1 MIRDLIARM
10 RGPLRLEADRG
21 HDNGAVLGGLD
32 RYVAAWVEQVAPLIS
47 DPATLKRIRRM
58 AAAFTG
64 YQQAPLTRR
73 RKLVE
78 AATELLATMDKATRV
93 RACAPVPP
101 TWEAPLTALKG
112 IGPAR
117 AETFAAAGIRT
128 IGQLLSFYPL
138 RYLDRPRLHDPNE
151 LREGVEAFLRVR
163 ITGPGKNFYRG
174 RMKMTTVPAAALG
187 PGDGADRLPVK
198 LRWFGQPYR
207 ATQFDPG
214 TELVVAVRPRRHRDT
229 TYLIVSECERA
240 ADAPGEPGL
249 GIGRLV
255 PVYSAIEGVSAPA
268 LRRLIR
274 LALDACEDVPEL
286 LVPAELA
293 ATHALM
299 PLREAIAQTHFPDT
313 HESYRAARRR
323 LSYQEL
329 LLLQLELA
337 LRRAEI
343 GADTS
348 GTGLDVTEKALAT
361 YLRALPF
368 TPTGAQQRVL
378 AEVTADLREAGRAH
392 RLIHGDVGSGKTI
405 IAGWALWA
413 ANCAG
418 RQAALMA
425 PTELL
430 AEQHHRTLGALLGP
444 LGATPL
450 LLTGSLP
457 EVDKQRVRQQLSSP
471 QPLIVV
477 GTHAL
482 FQQGVEFSDLAVVV
496 IDEQHRFG
504 LQQRAALTR
513 KGARPDV
520 FVMSA
525 TPIPRTLALT
535 LYGDHDISVIDE
547 LPPGRRPVAT
557 RIIAQSGRDE
567 ALVLLASELRAGRQA
582 YVVCPL
588 IEEGEDSA
596 WEAAVAVHESLRQE
610 LARHG
615 AGGARLGLVHGRI
628 PAETRAA
635 VMEQYRAGQ
644 LDALVSTTVVEVGVD
659 VPNATA
665 MVILNA
671 ERFGL
676 AQLHQLRGRVA
687 RSAHQARCVLVTG
700 SENDEVLERLGVLEQ
715 TSDGFVIA
723 EEDLKRR
730 GPGELAGLAQ
740 HGLPDLHMATLM
752 ADTPTLVA
760 AREDAR
766 RLLEADPHLRL
777 QRHRPLRR
785 ALRAMRAGAE
795 AGCTI

>member
-1 MIRDLIARM
+1 M

-21 HDNGAVLGGLD
+21 YDNGAVLGGLD
-32 RYVAAWVEQVAPLIS
+32 RYVAAWVEQITPLVS
-47 DPATLKRIRRM
+47 DSATLKRIGRM
-58 AAAFTG
+58 AEAFAG
-64 YQQAPLTRR
+64 YEQATQARR

-78 AATELLATMDKATRV
+78 AACELLATIGKATRA
-93 RACAPVPP
+93 RACPPVPP
-101 TWEAPLTALKG
+101 TWDAPLTALKG

-117 AETFAAAGIRT
+117 AEVFVAAGIRT

-138 RYLDRPRLHDPNE
+138 RYLDRPRLHEPEE

-174 RMKMTTVPAAALG
+174 RVKMTTVPAVALD
-187 PGDGADRLPVK
+187 PTDRAEKLAVK
-198 LRWFGQPYR
+198 LRWFGQTYR
-207 ATQFDPG
+207 ATQFASG
-214 TELVVAVRPRRHRDT
+214 TELFVAVRPRRHNDT
-229 TYLIVSECERA
+229 TYLVVSECERA
-240 ADAPGEPGL
+240 ADAAGEPGL

-274 LALDACEDVPEL
+274 RALDVCGDIPEL

-293 ATHALM
+293 ATHGLM
-299 PLREAIAQTHFPDT
+299 PLREAIAQTHFPDS
-313 HESYRAARRR
+313 HESYRAARQR

-343 GADTS
+343 GADAS
-348 GTGLDVTEKALAT
+348 GIGLDVTEEALAS

-368 TPTGAQQRVL
+368 EPTAAQRRVL
-378 AEVTADLREAGRAH
+378 GEVAADLIGAGRAH

-405 IAGWALWA
+405 VAAWALWA
-413 ANCAG
+413 ATCAG

-430 AEQHHRTLGALLGP
+430 AEQHHRTLSALLGP
-444 LGATPL
+444 LGAAPL
-450 LLTGSLP
+450 LLTGSMP
-457 EVDKQRVRQQLSSP
+457 EADKQRVRQQLGSP
-471 QPLIVV
+471 RPAIVV

-504 LQQRAALTR
+504 LQQRAALAG
-513 KGARPDV
+513 KGTRPDV

-535 LYGDHDISVIDE
+535 LYGDYDISVIDE
-547 LPPGRRPVAT
+547 LPPGRSPVAT
-557 RIIAQSGRDE
+557 SIVPQSGRDE
-567 ALVLLASELRAGRQA
+567 ALVLLASELREGRQA

-588 IEEGEDSA
+588 IEEGDNSD
-596 WEAAVAVHESLRQE
+596 WEAAVEVHESLSRE

-615 AGGARLGLVHGRI
+615 AGGARLGLVHGRM

-665 MVILNA
+665 MVVLNA

-700 SENDEVLERLGVLEQ
+700 SQNDEVLERLGVLEQ
-715 TSDGFVIA
+715 TSDGFIIA

-766 RLLEADPHLRL
+766 RLLEADADLRL
-777 QRHRPLRR
+777 RRHRPLRR
-785 ALRAMRAGAE
+785 ALAAMRAGAE
-795 AGCTI
+795 AGGTI